1 MCDVKGWKY
10 RGKNDDFL
18 IEYIWLVFYYFP
30 KNSLN
35 ITILFQ
41 GIYYIYSLFNF
52 KKMHNF
58 KSYQINCWIVFTFT
72 ISWNAQKV
80 LKRTKLDKHA
90 WNILKCNDYIFINS
104 IFINIYFGE
113 KKGYWIF
120 FLWSFK
126 TSKNPPIFQSMFFLR
141 WTIDHNFLARL
152 YCKILNG

>member
-1 MCDVKGWKY
+1 MCDDVKGWKY

-52 KKMHNF
+52 KKMRNF

-80 LKRTKLDKHA
+80 LKRTK

-104 IFINIYFGE
+104 IFINIYLGG
-113 KKGYWIF
+113 KKVIEFF

-126 TSKNPPIFQSMFFLR
+126 TSKNPNVNSLVR
-141 WTIDHNFLARL
+141 TLAIW
-152 YCKILNG
+152 KWVPSFWKFSSS